1 MEEVDWSQAV
11 LFIISHYNIIVMN
24 PVLATVNINIGLG
37 KNNPV
42 LTIRKTDNLE
52 ELVNQLIN
60 QYQLPKNV
68 HQIIMQR
75 VEQ

>member
-1 MEEVDWSQAV
+1 
-11 LFIISHYNIIVMN
+11 MN

-37 KNNPV
+37 KNNPA